1 MPGHYQFEIIGKTK
15 DDAAGEAYDK
25 AAKMMG
31 LSYPGGPIIAK
42 QAKEFR
48 QSNQTNTIKLP
59 RPMMYSPDFNFSF
72 SGLKTALLYQ
82 LQKDKNWKNRIPEYC
97 FAFEQA
103 VIDTLIHK
111 IIKAAKKYP
120 VKSILLAGGVS
131 ANKALRSQLKAE
143 ITKKLPNIKLF
154 LPNLNYTT
162 DNAAMI
168 ASAGYFNYYKNKNK
182 AFIDLKQIN
191 AHCNLEM

>member
-1 MPGHYQFEIIGKTK
+1 MFVITAVCSGILIGFHEMVKPLI
-15 DDAAGEAYDK
+15 DANK
-25 AAKMMG
+25 
-31 LSYPGGPIIAK
+31 S
-42 QAKEFR
+42 
-48 QSNQTNTIKLP
+48 
-59 RPMMYSPDFNFSF
+59 
-72 SGLKTALLYQ
+72 
-82 LQKDKNWKNRIPEYC
+82 